1 MISAQDLQKVT
12 LKPTDESLR
21 RDRSAPKIRGEEP
34 SIEKENE
41 RRDYFFETGLDRW
54 YSSLKHTTFL
64 TEFLPI
70 TPDEARAIV
79 SYWETNFKDRSSTD
93 EEVDGRSLAIP
104 PSLNGLRDRISSTI
118 ASLSPTAG
126 AFVKLTTRSPKDSH
140 VAFAKARRAYDV
152 RERLLQPHPSA
163 NDRMI
168 LLGEVVIESL
178 KVLSGEDA
186 IKLLVSST
194 RVGEDLEYALA

>member
-1 MISAQDLQKVT
+1 MQDLQNVT
-12 LKPTDESLR
+12 LKATDESLR
-21 RDRSAPKIRGEEP
+21 SDRSALQIRGEEP

-79 SYWETNFKDRSSTD
+79 SYWEANFKDRSNTD
-93 EEVDGRSLAIP
+93 EELDSTSVVLP
-104 PSLNGLRDRISSTI
+104 PTLSGLRDRISSTI
-118 ASLSPTAG
+118 GSLSATKG

-140 VAFAKARRAYDV
+140 VAFAKYLWYDHSMV
-152 RERLLQPHPSA
+152 RCPKAVASAQPFCQ
-163 NDRMI
+163 
-168 LLGEVVIESL
+168 
-178 KVLSGEDA
+178 
-186 IKLLVSST
+186 
-194 RVGEDLEYALA
+194 